1 MLSKHSCLASHGVY
15 LLQAVKAMT
24 SADEEVCER
33 FVKTE
38 LHSDMLENL
47 DRQPA
52 NQSFAQAQLDTLHSV
67 VRRYEPARKAF
78 RQREV
83 GDAIQR
89 FRDFNEST
97 VPSVFSYFMTD

>member
-38 LHSDMLENL
+38 LHSDMLGNL

-52 NQSFAQAQLDTLHSV
+52 NQRFVQAQLDTLHSV

-83 GDAIQR
+83 VIQR